1 MENSKEKALK
11 FIKLLKEMN
20 LFYLSVTESFSKYLE
35 YSISV
40 CGKFEET
47 DIFIVSFTK
56 FKTFE
61 PHKVEVSHNTTCK
74 EKINQILN
82 SL

>member
-11 FIKLLKEMN
+11 FIRLLKEMN
-20 LFYLSVTESFSKYLE
+20 LFYLSITESFLESLE
-35 YSISV
+35 YSVSV

-56 FKTFE
+56 FKTFG
-61 PHKVEVSHNTTCK
+61 PHKMEISHNTTCK
-74 EKINQILN
+74 EKINQILE